1 MYLENDPEL
10 ERCDEELRR
19 NDERR
24 KKILERKNRRIRQIR
39 EKQLRDKEAWMKK
52 LIPLLDKSLEER
64 FGPLYWYGCSVEDIC
79 TGVLFMEIAADPAK
93 AENAS
98 GMEDQKEDP
107 CKQPGQPMSEKNTRS
122 KHVNKNTEM

>member
-52 LIPLLDKSLEER
+52 LVPLLDKSLEER
-64 FGPLYWYGCSVEDIC
+64 FGSLFWYSCSVEDIC
-79 TGVLFMEIAADPAK
+79 GGVIQMEIPGRPAK
-93 AENAS
+93 GADLSETEKTE
-98 GMEDQKEDP
+98 EDKCRRHEERKPEVDAGNSPLVED
-107 CKQPGQPMSEKNTRS
+107 
-122 KHVNKNTEM
+122 TED